1 SWVSRVRVPSVTP
14 EKIPGG
20 LNLPGILHCYWGLA
34 RSRSRPLSSLSI
46 KPACRP
52 RSVIVRSM
60 KPIVATGDSLPVEG
74 GNTIPPAYD
83 LLWAGLAVA
92 WVALLATALILLFKD
107 QNTSR
112 AALLWFLAILVFR
125 ILGSVAY
132 LVTRGQ
138 RNRQHR

>member
-1 SWVSRVRVPSVTP
+1 
-14 EKIPGG
+14 
-20 LNLPGILHCYWGLA
+20 
-34 RSRSRPLSSLSI
+34 
-46 KPACRP
+46 
-52 RSVIVRSM
+52 M

-92 WVALLATALILLFKD
+92 WVALLATALILLLKD
-107 QNTSR
+107 QNPSR

-138 RNRQHR
+138 RNRQQR